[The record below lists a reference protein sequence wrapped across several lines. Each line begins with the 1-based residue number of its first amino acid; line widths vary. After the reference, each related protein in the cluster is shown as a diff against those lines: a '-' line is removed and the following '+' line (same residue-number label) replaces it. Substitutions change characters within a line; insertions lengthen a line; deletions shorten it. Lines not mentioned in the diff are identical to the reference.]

1 MTKQE
6 KIIEAYGDSWN
17 IAKNFADENGWI
29 DRYKQSAY
37 LNIGE
42 WGKDKTPIKNF
53 LGKNDYFGLESK
65 NDKYRPKSLH
75 GIETNN
81 GWIKI
86 ESEDDL
92 KVKEGYYAVFNTR
105 WKNDE
110 ISIIQII
117 EPYKLDSTITH
128 YQPIIKPQPPIY

>member
-6 KIIEAYGDSWN
+6 KIQEAYGENWELV
-17 IAKNFADENGWI
+17 KNNVNENGWI
-29 DRYKQSAY
+29 KDR
-37 LNIGE
+37 E
-42 WGKDKTPIKNF
+42 FTFKDFKPMNWQTTDHDDE
-53 LGKNDYFGLESK
+53 LYDTR
-65 NDKYRPKSLH
+65 RPVSLK
-75 GIETNN
+75 GIENNN

-92 KVKEGYYAVFNTR
+92 KVQEGYYAVFNTR
-105 WKNDE
+105 WKHNE

-128 YQPIIKPQPPIY
+128 YQPISKPLEPLY